1 MKRLY
6 KEPLVH
12 FLLLGALL
20 FGVFTLVNDEDSS
33 IDTNRIEVTIGDI
46 DRLTKGWTKRW
57 NRAPT
62 ESELQGLVDS
72 YIKEE
77 VYYREA
83 LALGLDREDTI
94 IRRRMMQKLEFLTND
109 ITALNIPDDTE
120 LNKYFLENQGNYQQP
135 AQLSFFHIYFSHDNR
150 GQNAIKDAS
159 NVLTKIAESS
169 ANSIDVSNYGDSF
182 MLQKDFELVTQDE
195 VTRLFGEEFSE
206 QLLRTPVA
214 KWQGPIKSAYGLHL
228 VRIDKRIDAHIPALS
243 SVIDKVRTDWVFEHR
258 QKANAQ
264 MYQVMKNRY
273 EIFVEDMPGQPGV
286 ARIPLPGEAS
296 S

>member
-6 KEPLVH
+6 EEPLVH
-12 FLLLGALL
+12 FLLLGAIL
-20 FGVFTLVNDEDSS
+20 FGVFTLVNDEGSS
-33 IDTNRIEVTIGDI
+33 IDTNRIEVTMGDI
-46 DRLTKGWTKRW
+46 DRLAQGWTRRW

-62 ESELQGLVDS
+62 ETELQGLVDS

-77 VYYREA
+77 IYYREA

-109 ITALNIPDDTE
+109 IAALNIPDDTE
-120 LNKYFLENQGNYQQP
+120 LNKYFLENQDNYQQP
-135 AQLSFFHIYFSHDNR
+135 AQLSFSYIYFNHDNR

-159 NVLTKIAESS
+159 DVLTKISESS

-182 MLQKDFELVTQDE
+182 MRKKDFALVTQDE

-206 QLLRTPVA
+206 QLFRTPVA
-214 KWQGPIKSAYGLHL
+214 RWQGPIKSAYGLHL
-228 VRIDKRIDAHIPALS
+228 VRIDKRIDAHLPALS
-243 SVIDKVRTDWVFEHR
+243 SVIDKVRTGWEFEHR

-264 MYQVMKNRY
+264 MYQVMKSRY
-273 EIFVEDMPGQPGV
+273 EIVVEELPRQPGV
-286 ARIPLPGEAS
+286 ARITLPGEAS